1 VGEPIAMSNQT
12 KNEAEEACIDAIKE
26 HVADVL
32 KDYVDFLH
40 VKIHRNVTM
49 TAYLEMYP
57 GERPA
62 LTQM

>member
-1 VGEPIAMSNQT
+1 MSNQT

-57 GERPA
+57 GVYLEQRTSEA
-62 LTQM
+62 TDLR